1 MNESFWDAHGVEIEA
16 WANFFNQ
23 REWEVDGLTIK
34 FGDLRKK
41 WKIECSGGRPGG
53 VPGPRGGR
61 GAGGH
66 GEARG
71 SSGTP

>member
-34 FGDLRKK
+34 FGDLRIKK
-41 WKIECSGGRPGG
+41 KIECGVAGR
-53 VPGPRGGR
+53 VRESRERGLAAPSVVRSR
-61 GAGGH
+61 GCLFVI
-66 GEARG
+66 
-71 SSGTP
+71 